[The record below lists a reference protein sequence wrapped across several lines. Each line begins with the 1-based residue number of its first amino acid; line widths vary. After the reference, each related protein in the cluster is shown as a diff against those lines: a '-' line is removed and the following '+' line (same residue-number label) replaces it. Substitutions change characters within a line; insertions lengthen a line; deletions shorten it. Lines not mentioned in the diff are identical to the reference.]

1 MSQLRESSRERE
13 RERADRELRVFGVLE
28 FCTTVVGVLP
38 QK

>member
-13 RERADRELRVFGVLE
+13 RERADRELRVLE